1 MARLAAARSKDT
13 HAPRRRSLARRL
25 ARENVQAMLL
35 TRPQEVGYLC
45 PFTGAGALLISAKW
59 DVLITDSI
67 HAEQAQRE
75 CPGLNVHVGGG
86 SKFLAGLLKGRGIRR
101 VGVHSDHVT
110 LSAWLRLQDD
120 LGPRR
125 VVAVADLVGELRL
138 IKDAGE
144 IRTMVRAVKAA
155 EAALRA
161 LLSRGRRAFV
171 GRSEREVAAE
181 LDYRMSLAGAD
192 RPAFDTVVATG
203 AAASQP
209 HHRPSGR
216 RIRRGEA
223 VLIDWG
229 ANVAGYC
236 SDLTRVIFTGRIPP
250 QLAEIYEV
258 VRQAQAAGARAIRP
272 GVTAKSADA
281 AARKVIEQAG
291 YKDKFIHSFG
301 HGLGRE
307 VHEAPPMAAGNIA
320 RLRAGMVVTV
330 EPGIYLPGVGGVRL
344 EDDVVVT
351 SRGRRKL
358 SSLPTDIKQMT
369 L

>member
-1 MARLAAARSKDT
+1 MARLAATRSKDT
-13 HAPRRRSLARRL
+13 YAPRRRSLARRV

-35 TRPQEVGYLC
+35 SRTQEVGYLC
-45 PFTGAGALLISAKW
+45 PFTGVGALLISAKW
-59 DVLITDSI
+59 DALITDSI
-67 HAEQAQRE
+67 HAEQARRE
-75 CPGLNVHVGGG
+75 CPDLHVHVL
-86 SKFLAGLLKGRGIRR
+86 SRTAPLAGLLKGRGIRR
-101 VGVHSDHVT
+101 VGLHGEHVA
-110 LSAWLRLQDD
+110 LLAWLRLQDD

-144 IRTMVRAVKAA
+144 IRTMVRAIKAA
-155 EAALRA
+155 ETALRV

-192 RPAFDTVVATG
+192 RPAFDTIVAAG
-203 AAASQP
+203 AAGSQP
-209 HHRPSGR
+209 HYRPSRR
-216 RIRRGEA
+216 RIRRGDA
-223 VLIDWG
+223 ILIDWG

-236 SDLTRVIFTGRIPP
+236 SDLTRVIFTGKISP

-258 VRQAQAAGARAIRP
+258 VRRAQAAGTRAIRP
-272 GVTAKSADA
+272 GVTARSADA

-291 YKDKFIHSFG
+291 YKDQFIHSFG

-307 VHEAPPMAAGNIA
+307 VHEAPPMAVGNIA